1 MSEYYLRTRVINT
14 QETTPKRMFG
24 NPNQSYTQPSLNQS
38 PVYLTPD
45 RAMKQPYRNQ
55 NQSYND
61 MSEYIRRQQQSQY
74 PPTYQSSQISIQ
86 QEFNNT
92 SKQQFDQIFK
102 RSENSI
108 TQESSWFQQKNNN
121 INPNIQ
127 QYRMEREKMKRD
139 SSQPFYDNNH
149 QVTDRNLRPIKFEE
163 KVSSDKSDIEKI
175 KQILVDQQLKLSL
188 QVDEYKVKLNKQEQ
202 KTVELEKQNKQLKTQ
217 LNQKS
222 QEMKTLQQ
230 SHISQSK
237 LEEIQDQQMKKFQ
250 KIYEQLTQSND
261 DLREE
266 NNQLKLLLLQQQI
279 IIQIRVDNYSSVSRS
294 IMSKKNS
301 EQEFQ
306 VFGFQNDNIKELI
319 DQFLQGTSD
328 QLLSLTQDPLIQK
341 VFIQFRDI
349 INAIQFNQH
358 QKLDFQMLKETDFM
372 KIKKQSEDIITV
384 PELNQKADTLIR
396 EIKQKM
402 EQMAS
407 LNEGDQ
413 RKNAIKEEI
422 DRLQKEYDGIQI
434 LVTEQSDYLDKN
446 TNNLHRN
453 SIISFD
459 QNFDGE
465 EQQ

>member
-1 MSEYYLRTRVINT
+1 MSEHYLRTQIINY
-14 QETTPKRMFG
+14 QDTTPKRMFV
-24 NPNQSYTQPSLNQS
+24 NQNQSFTQPYLNQS
-38 PVYLTPD
+38 PIYHTPD

-61 MSEYIRRQQQSQY
+61 MSEFIRRQQQQSQY
-74 PPTYQSSQISIQ
+74 PPTYQSSQMSIQ

-92 SKQQFDQIFK
+92 SKQFDQVIK

-108 TQESSWFQQKNNN
+108 TQDSSWFLQKKNN
-121 INPNIQ
+121 ISPNIQ
-127 QYRMEREKMKRD
+127 LHRIEREKSKRD

-149 QVTDRNLRPIKFEE
+149 QVTDRNPKQFKFEE
-163 KVSSDKSDIEKI
+163 KVSGNKSDIEKI
-175 KQILVDQQLKLSL
+175 KQILVDQQLKLNL
-188 QVDEYKVKLNKQEQ
+188 QIDEYKIKLTKQES
-202 KTVELEKQNKQLKTQ
+202 KIVELEKQNKQLKTQ
-217 LNQKS
+217 LNEKN
-222 QEMKTLQQ
+222 QEVKIIQQ
-230 SHISQSK
+230 SYISQSK
-237 LEEIQDQQMKKFQ
+237 LEDIQEQQMKKFQ
-250 KIYEQLTQSND
+250 KIYEQLTQQND

-266 NNQLKLLLLQQQI
+266 NNQLKLLLLQ
-279 IIQIRVDNYSSVSRS
+279 VDNYSSVSRS
-294 IMSKKNS
+294 IISKKNS

-306 VFGFQNDNIKELI
+306 IFNQNDNIKDLI
-319 DQFLQGTSD
+319 DQFLQGISD
-328 QLLSLTQDPLIQK
+328 QLLSLTQDPQIQNI
-341 VFIQFRDI
+341 FIQFRDI
-349 INAIQFNQH
+349 INSLQFNQYQKIDH
-358 QKLDFQMLKETDFM
+358 QILKETDFM

-384 PELNQKADTLIR
+384 PELNQKADYLIR
-396 EIKQKM
+396 QIKQKM

-407 LNEGDQ
+407 LKDGDQ
-413 RKNAIKEEI
+413 KKNIIKEEI

>member
-1 MSEYYLRTRVINT
+1 MSEHFLRTKMINY
-14 QETTPKRMFG
+14 QDTTPKRMFV
-24 NPNQSYTQPSLNQS
+24 NQNQSYTQIYQNQS
-38 PVYLTPD
+38 PIYHTPD
-45 RAMKQPYRNQ
+45 RVMKQPFRNQ

-61 MSEYIRRQQQSQY
+61 MSELIHRQQQTQY

-86 QEFNNT
+86 QELNNN
-92 SKQQFDQIFK
+92 SKQFDQAIK

-108 TQESSWFQQKNNN
+108 TQDSNWFQQKMNN
-121 INPNIQ
+121 ISPNIQ
-127 QYRMEREKMKRD
+127 QYRIEREKNKRD

-149 QVTDRNLRPIKFEE
+149 QVTDRNLRQFKFEE
-163 KVSSDKSDIEKI
+163 KVSSNQSDIEKI
-175 KQILVDQQLKLSL
+175 KQILLDQQLKLNL
-188 QVDEYKVKLNKQEQ
+188 QIDEFKVKINKQDQ
-202 KTVELEKQNKQLKTQ
+202 KITELEKQNKQLKTQ
-217 LNQKS
+217 LNEKNQELKS
-222 QEMKTLQQ
+222 IQQ
-230 SHISQSK
+230 SYISQSK
-237 LEEIQDQQMKKFQ
+237 LQEIQAQQMKKFQ
-250 KIYEQLTQSND
+250 KIYEQLTQQND

-266 NNQLKLLLLQQQI
+266 NNQLKLLLLQ
-279 IIQIRVDNYSSVSRS
+279 VDNYSSVSRS
-294 IMSKKNS
+294 IISKKNS

-306 VFGFQNDNIKELI
+306 MISQHDNIKEII
-319 DQFLQGTSD
+319 DQFLQGISD
-328 QLLSLTQDPLIQK
+328 QLLSLTQDHIIQNI
-341 VFIQFRDI
+341 FIQFRDI
-349 INAIQFNQH
+349 INSLQFNQH
-358 QKLDFQMLKETDFM
+358 QKIDYQILKETDFM

-384 PELNQKADTLIR
+384 PELNQKADHLIR

-407 LNEGDQ
+407 LKDGDQ
-413 RKNAIKEEI
+413 KKNILKEEI